1 MTIILA
7 IDFMYTWYETAFLF
21 LVNQQQT
28 KPKKT
33 LFLVVVVVMVVVVV
47 VVVVCFVCIGGVGWS
62 L

>member
-7 IDFMYTWYETAFLF
+7 IAFMYTWYETAFLF

-33 LFLVVVVVMVVVVV
+33 LFFVVVVV
-47 VVVVCFVCIGGVGWS
+47 VLMVVVCFVCVGGVGWS

>member
-7 IDFMYTWYETAFLF
+7 IDFMYTWYETTFLF

-33 LFLVVVVVMVVVVV
+33 LFLVVVVVVVM
-47 VVVVCFVCIGGVGWS
+47 VVVCFVCVGGVGWS